1 MKKSLFFLLF
11 LMTSLLSKAQSW
23 TEPSES
29 AYPNETPVYV
39 QVKVNGV
46 LAQYTNRYTEIAAFV
61 EGDETCRAYGVVSGT
76 AFSKNYNFSKSM
88 FTLRVRGND
97 ADMSKNVIFKVRYE
111 GVVYRLKKTIV
122 FDGETYPT
130 IPLELNVDALSSV
143 SLPATLNL
151 EGELPYE
158 YDLTDDLKFVYK
170 ADDYSG
176 PAYQNYEVE
185 PTGESEIEGATA
197 SWSYDA
203 NPLFSI
209 DNSTNVLQITSEV
222 TKVPIQYIIKDAAG
236 NNLKIAETTLFF
248 KEAEKKITS
257 ITYTGADPLVC
268 EIGDDVFEMIRAGIQ
283 ILPTDATNKNVDIQV
298 KDVVTTNPFPGGI
311 ANEAGTFVL
320 EVTAADGSGVSTE
333 VNVKVNAP
341 IVVAFPAQV
350 EISKYYASDLTLTLV
365 SGENFDASKVEVG
378 LWEGGHNVAIEG
390 EGLNWKVTGKIV
402 GQHNFYVTYKGKTMT
417 IPSEDGSE
425 AVDYGVF
432 NCPVEVKL
440 PESGWDW
447 ISAPATEAA
456 FSIVNADDGSYLA
469 QLNKDASN
477 QVIDLRSQTDL
488 LFNDKKL
495 GLFGTIE
502 SLSPADGMYKVKAQ
516 YADSKTSIIRTEE
529 TSWET
534 SALANKTIK
543 TGYTWIA
550 YPNEYDLTIGEYNF
564 SVADNTV
571 SEGDMI
577 IGKDGFAEY
586 DGTAWVGTDGFTL
599 KSGKGYIYYTE
610 SETAD
615 PAFLHCMLPPEA
627 YSRARAPKKQGHWLY
642 DASQFADNMAIVAEL
657 TGLADAEN
665 YTIGA
670 FVNGECRGEG
680 SIVKGAKAM
689 ISVAGKSGEK
699 IMFRLYDKATGEEF
713 TVNETV
719 NYAQKAGSL
728 SAPISLTSPGA
739 ITGIANVATE
749 ANGAAEVYN
758 LNGQRVDGNTK
769 GIVIIKQNGVSRK
782 VMMK

>member
-320 EVTAADGSGVSTE
+320 EVTAADGSGVSTT
-333 VNVKVNAP
+333 VNVKVNEP
-341 IVVAFPAQV
+341 IVLSFPTKLDA
-350 EISKYYASDLTLTLV
+350 SKYYETELNVTFV
-365 SGENFDASKVEVG
+365 SGEGFDPSEV
-378 LWEGGHNVAIEG
+378 NVWADDNEALSITG
-390 EGLNWKVTGKIV
+390 EGLNWKVVAKKV
-402 GQHNFYVTYKGKTMT
+402 GMQYFYVSYKGVQVSV
-417 IPSEDGSE
+417 PSAEGPYN
-425 AVDYGVF
+425 VDYGMCIV
-432 NCPVEVKL
+432 PVEVKL

-447 ISAPATEAA
+447 ISAPATEIG

-469 QLNKDASN
+469 QLNKDANN

-502 SLSPADGMYKVKAQ
+502 SLSLADGMYKVKAQ

-550 YPNEYDLTIGEYNF
+550 YPNEFDLAIDLYNDI
-564 SVADNTV
+564 VADNTV

-586 DGTAWVGTDGFTL
+586 DGADWVGTDGFTL

-610 SETAD
+610 SSTAD
-615 PAFLHCMLPPEA
+615 PAFLSCMAPEGA
-627 YSRARAPKKQGHWLY
+627 SARARAAKKESHWLY

-657 TGLADAEN
+657 AGLADAEN
-665 YTIGA
+665 YTVGA

-680 SIVKGAKAM
+680 CIVKGAKAM
-689 ISVAGKSGEK
+689 ISVAGKAGDK
-699 IMFRLYDKATGEEF
+699 VTFRLYDKATGEEF